1 MSAPRLKGG
10 RVMEIEDAFNAASNV
25 FSMFGVFFDAV
36 AKEIGRQ
43 KANSFLSESLGN
55 FGASAGKA
63 SKEQMGIKELDVKT
77 TSSFIKAMY
86 EGLGVSVVIQESPRK
101 LVFRNGKCPVYTGL
115 KNVGYRDEDIEDFC
129 RKGPGAMMDALFKQ
143 LDPTVTY
150 TFTKY
155 RRSPDDVCEEEV
167 VFKK

>member
-1 MSAPRLKGG
+1 MA
-10 RVMEIEDAFNAASNV
+10 IEDAFNAASTA
-25 FSMFGVFFDAV
+25 FSMFGVFFGAV
-36 AKEIGRQ
+36 AKEIGQQ
-43 KANSFLSESLGN
+43 KANSLLSESLGN

-86 EGLGVSVVIQESPRK
+86 EGLGVSVTIQESPRK
-101 LVFRNGKCPVYTGL
+101 LSFRNRKCSVYKGL
-115 KNVGYRDEDIEDFC
+115 KNAGYRDEDIEDFC
-129 RKGPGAMMDALFKQ
+129 RKGPAMMMDALFKQ

-150 TFTKY
+150 MFTKF

-167 VFKK
+167 LFKK

>member
-1 MSAPRLKGG
+1 MA
-10 RVMEIEDAFNAASNV
+10 IEDAFNAASTA

-36 AKEIGRQ
+36 AKEIGKQ
-43 KANSFLSESLGN
+43 KANFLLSESLGN

-63 SKEQMGIKELDVKT
+63 SREQMGIKELDVKT

-86 EGLGVSVVIQESPRK
+86 EGLGVSVEIQESPRK
-101 LVFRNGKCPVYTGL
+101 LLFRTGKCPVYNGL
-115 KNVGYRDEDIEDFC
+115 RNAGYRAEDIEDFC
-129 RKGPGAMMDALFKQ
+129 RKGPAVMMDALFKQ

-150 TFTKY
+150 TFTRF

-167 VFKK
+167 VFEK